1 MREGGIQQSY
11 RVQISFFAAISFFV
25 ALVFGVDAAFAR
37 TNISASSVNITED
50 TVWTLDN
57 SPYVISDHAL
67 LDVNA
72 TLTIEPGVVIKFIPN
87 HYLRRYNGIKVSV
100 GGKIIAQGTEEN
112 PIIFTSY
119 YDDEYGGDTNGDG
132 NASLASAGDWRGII
146 FDADESEL
154 SHVKILYAANIYESY
169 GAIEAKNGSS
179 LSVSNS
185 VIQYC
190 KGSCIRLNE
199 PTSARFFDSIIS
211 DSADFGVYSTVSGS
225 APSFSGITIQNC
237 ASGIATLSAGNT
249 VVFSNMSLLGNK
261 NIINF
266 TGSVISLDSVWPKI
280 GDSAYI
286 LRNDIEISSDATLT
300 IEPGVVVKGEYGEYP
315 DSRLEIYGRLIA
327 RGTGDNPIIFTSFS
341 DDSVAGDSNADAG
354 ATSPDQDDWGG
365 LYFENSSGS
374 ILENVVARYGGRY
387 LDDFS
392 GVMYGTTNYN
402 MIHLKN
408 SSLSVATSTIGI
420 AKTAIYLEGASQLTM
435 SGSVVAS
442 TTTGIL
448 SSSSL
453 GSSVSGS
460 VFANNSQA
468 AISNSGAQIIARNNW
483 WQDNAGPYHADN
495 VDGAGQA
502 VVGDVVFDP
511 WTGKA
516 PDRVPVILVPGI
528 MGTELYVGE
537 DKIWPDLIQMIDPDD
552 DFMNVLSLDT
562 DGTPINA
569 EVVVND
575 IVRKPVINKDV
586 FLGLINKFT
595 DQGYQENT
603 DLFVF
608 PYDWRLSSIIT
619 SESLKDKIDSVLSD
633 TGSQAVDII
642 AHSMGGLLAKQ
653 YMLDNGNDS
662 VNKIIFVGTP
672 HLGATK
678 A

>member
-528 MGTELYVGE
+528 MG
-537 DKIWPDLIQMIDPDD
+537 
-552 DFMNVLSLDT
+552 
-562 DGTPINA
+562 
-569 EVVVND
+569 
-575 IVRKPVINKDV
+575 
-586 FLGLINKFT
+586 
-595 DQGYQENT
+595 
-603 DLFVF
+603 
-608 PYDWRLSSIIT
+608 
-619 SESLKDKIDSVLSD
+619 
-633 TGSQAVDII
+633 
-642 AHSMGGLLAKQ
+642 
-653 YMLDNGNDS
+653 
-662 VNKIIFVGTP
+662 
-672 HLGATK
+672 
-678 A
+678 